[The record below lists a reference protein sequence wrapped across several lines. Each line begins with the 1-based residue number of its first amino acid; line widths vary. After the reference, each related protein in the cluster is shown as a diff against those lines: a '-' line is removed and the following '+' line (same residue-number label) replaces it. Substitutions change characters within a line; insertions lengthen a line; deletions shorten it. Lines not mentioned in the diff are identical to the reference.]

1 VVAEKRNGGNLAAN
15 KKKNHGAVSALELFN
30 LLLNRDNKNPMRR
43 SLCGTCSIS
52 WLVWRL
58 VIVPAVGVCLLVR
71 LLVVDDVIEGFL
83 LAERHYQIGSETMT

>member
-1 VVAEKRNGGNLAAN
+1 
-15 KKKNHGAVSALELFN
+15 
-30 LLLNRDNKNPMRR
+30 MRL

-58 VIVPAVGVCLLVR
+58 VTVPAVGVCLLVR

-83 LAERHYQIGSETMT
+83 LVP